1 VFSLSLRRPL
11 DRRPSLR
18 PPFLLCKV
26 CLPLL
31 RECQANEGKG
41 RGFKRGAP
49 LSQGITVFF
58 PTSKVRG
65 LQQTTTAIH
74 IELAPRGGIPQQR
87 LVSAAARHLRSKS
100 AKITRRRKAEQ
111 SKREDKKTK
120 DEARQKKKNNEGQHR
135 RKQSTQGK
143 ELVTESK
150 RKRNN
155 VRKQLERAP
164 KKSNLPLYCVS
175 KKIQCQN
182 TAKQYVCFCLFTQTP
197 LVYFEAHTHT
207 DVSADDKAGAVA
219 SNSHKSVCCVSH
231 RAVYD

>member
-164 KKSNLPLYCVS
+164 KKSNVPLYCEEDPVPKHS
-175 KKIQCQN
+175 K
-182 TAKQYVCFCLFTQTP
+182 AVRLLLF
-197 LVYFEAHTHT
+197 VYSDST
-207 DVSADDKAGAVA
+207 GLL
-219 SNSHKSVCCVSH
+219 
-231 RAVYD
+231 